1 MGEDTG
7 ERDRCWWRG
16 GVIYQIY
23 PRSFQDSQGNGFGD
37 LAGVTRRLDYVR
49 RLGVDAIWLSPFFV
63 SPMKDFGYDV
73 ADYCD
78 VDPLFGDLGDFDA
91 LVDRAHSLGLKVMI
105 DQVWSHSSDRH
116 PWFEESRQNAT
127 GPKADWYVWADA
139 KPDGTAPNN
148 WLSVFGGPAWTWDSR
163 RNQYYL
169 HNFLTEQPDLNFH
182 NPEVQDAIL
191 AVASFWLDRGVD
203 GFRLDVCNFYFHHQS
218 LNDNPPRQFADG
230 EPRGPNPHEWQQHI
244 YCRSQPE
251 NLVFL
256 SRLRQLTDGYGDICL
271 MGEIGDDEGIR
282 RLVEYTEGNHRLH
295 TAYSYELLQ
304 PHCDAGYIRGAMERW
319 ISEGR
324 GWPTWALGNH
334 DFPRL
339 ATRWTQGCPSPEQL
353 RLFAAFHLSLRG
365 TICLYQGEELGLE
378 QADVPYE
385 RIQDPEGKAFWP
397 GKPGRDGCR
406 TPMPWESDI
415 RLCGFSDA
423 EESWLPV
430 SEAHARRAVDLQEAE
445 GESLLQFYRAMAR
458 YRSGSPAL
466 REGAIELLD
475 PSDQVLA
482 FTRNH
487 GHQRW
492 LCLFNFSGKPAAWT
506 INAPGAT
513 RIVDSESPLSRLSA
527 QARDGSQEESQVQLG
542 PWAWAFFDLS
552 PADGGVRP

>member
-1 MGEDTG
+1 
-7 ERDRCWWRG
+7 
-16 GVIYQIY
+16 
-23 PRSFQDSQGNGFGD
+23 
-37 LAGVTRRLDYVR
+37 
-49 RLGVDAIWLSPFFV
+49 
-63 SPMKDFGYDV
+63 
-73 ADYCD
+73 
-78 VDPLFGDLGDFDA
+78 
-91 LVDRAHSLGLKVMI
+91 
-105 DQVWSHSSDRH
+105 
-116 PWFEESRQNAT
+116 
-127 GPKADWYVWADA
+127 
-139 KPDGTAPNN
+139 
-148 WLSVFGGPAWTWDSR
+148 
-163 RNQYYL
+163 
-169 HNFLTEQPDLNFH
+169 
-182 NPEVQDAIL
+182 
-191 AVASFWLDRGVD
+191 
-203 GFRLDVCNFYFHHQS
+203 
-218 LNDNPPRQFADG
+218 NDNPPRQFADG

-430 SEAHARRAVDLQEAE
+430 PEAHARRAVDLQEAE
-445 GESLLQFYRAMAR
+445 GESVLQFYRAMAR

-482 FTRNH
+482 LTRNH
-487 GHQRW
+487 GHQRL
-492 LCLFNFSGKPAAWT
+492 LCLFNFSGEPAAWT
-506 INAPGAT
+506 INAPGAI

-527 QARDGSQEESQVQLG
+527 QPSDGSHEEGPVQLG
-542 PWAWAFFDLS
+542 PWAWAFFDLG